1 MRLSIEPSRIVLH
14 TRATPAVLAL
24 LPQLEGRRTWL
35 KGGVGLAVER
45 SGHNLD
51 LLRSLPG
58 VVVEGLPPSDPHRPT
73 AANLEFDVATT
84 ARGLPPDEKPSGA
97 EPTPSG
103 KLDLDVARYLPDK
116 SGYKSKSDPHPHQV
130 VALAKARGKRAFA
143 LFMEQGTG
151 KTKVGIDYAG
161 ELICMGELTGILVV
175 SKRGPHRQWIE
186 TELPKHAGFKYEG
199 HFWPKIKA
207 LPRYDASRVEV
218 IAFNWDGIKAK
229 NGYALATEFC
239 QRHKGKLLIIADE
252 SQEMKNHRSDRHI
265 TLMSLRKYAS
275 HRLLLTG
282 TPIAKDL
289 TDEYVQ
295 LKWLDENI
303 LGIKYL
309 QSFRNSYCI
318 MGGFEGRAVV
328 GQKNVD
334 HFKAKTEPFTFRV
347 TKAQIG
353 LLPKSYADWAFDMT
367 REQRDMI
374 RGIKE
379 DLKFALQNG
388 TVHDVQTGALSL
400 LKIQQISCGF
410 IIDKDKVVHRLMPL
424 DKNPRMLAIAEYVE
438 GTDGKFALW
447 SRFRE
452 ELRMLEE
459 MMTSLGQSFVSYH
472 GGTPEAQR
480 ADNIKSFLDPEGARG
495 FIANPQS
502 AGTGLNLQ
510 GGCNR
515 VGYVSNSFNAIDRWQ
530 SEDRFHR
537 IGTNGIVEYTDFI
550 ARGSID
556 RLIVRNLKKKLG
568 ISQLVLDDIRRLVT
582 EDWE

>member
-1 MRLSIEPSRIVLH
+1 
-14 TRATPAVLAL
+14 
-24 LPQLEGRRTWL
+24 
-35 KGGVGLAVER
+35 
-45 SGHNLD
+45 
-51 LLRSLPG
+51 
-58 VVVEGLPPSDPHRPT
+58 
-73 AANLEFDVATT
+73 
-84 ARGLPPDEKPSGA
+84 
-97 EPTPSG
+97 
-103 KLDLDVARYLPDK
+103 
-116 SGYKSKSDPHPHQV
+116 
-130 VALAKARGKRAFA
+130 
-143 LFMEQGTG
+143 
-151 KTKVGIDYAG
+151 
-161 ELICMGELTGILVV
+161 
-175 SKRGPHRQWIE
+175 
-186 TELPKHAGFKYEG
+186 
-199 HFWPKIKA
+199 
-207 LPRYDASRVEV
+207 
-218 IAFNWDGIKAK
+218 
-229 NGYALATEFC
+229 
-239 QRHKGKLLIIADE
+239 
-252 SQEMKNHRSDRHI
+252 
-265 TLMSLRKYAS
+265 
-275 HRLLLTG
+275 
-282 TPIAKDL
+282 
-289 TDEYVQ
+289 
-295 LKWLDENI
+295 
-303 LGIKYL
+303 
-309 QSFRNSYCI
+309 
-318 MGGFEGRAVV
+318 
-328 GQKNVD
+328 
-334 HFKAKTEPFTFRV
+334 
-347 TKAQIG
+347 
-353 LLPKSYADWAFDMT
+353 
-367 REQRDMI
+367 
-374 RGIKE
+374 
-379 DLKFALQNG
+379 
-388 TVHDVQTGALSL
+388 VHDVQTGALSL